1 MKQMFKW
8 KDFMDI
14 MVGVVIALMIV
25 TTIGRATVVG
35 ESMENTYQDGNTV
48 ILDKQLYKVFGI
60 DRGDIAITTELEGM
74 GRHLVKRVIGIPGD
88 NVKIENNKVY
98 INNKELKEE
107 YIKEDMVTNDLEV
120 DLSEDEYF
128 LMGDNRNDSID
139 SRAIGV
145 IRKSEI
151 YGVSLFK
158 INTHLDTSKLR

>member
-1 MKQMFKW
+1 
-8 KDFMDI
+8 MDI

-88 NVKIENNKVY
+88 NVKT
-98 INNKELKEE
+98 
-107 YIKEDMVTNDLEV
+107 VTPKTRL
-120 DLSEDEYF
+120 
-128 LMGDNRNDSID
+128 G
-139 SRAIGV
+139 
-145 IRKSEI
+145 
-151 YGVSLFK
+151 
-158 INTHLDTSKLR
+158 